1 MKLICLLSAASLLGL
16 ANCALALSTDRP
28 VAPLFAL
35 ATAVLML
42 LVVVRDYAPRRP
54 LWQPFGPASHGLAKT
69 RAVSPESMRLVA

>member
-1 MKLICLLSAASLLGL
+1 MKLISLLSAASLLGL

-54 LWQPFGPASHGLAKT
+54 LWQPLSPAPRSLEQART
-69 RAVSPESMRLVA
+69 CLPESMRLAA